1 MIYDLT
7 AWSVSTSLMHLLRY
21 LHQSPSLWLLVE
33 DVPFFYTF
41 TSVAAVSDQPMM
53 SPNINSSSLTV
64 FLLLL
69 VPCKI
74 MTKIVILI

>member
-1 MIYDLT
+1 MIYDIT
-7 AWSVSTSLMHLLRY
+7 AWSVSTSLMHLLGC
-21 LHQSPSLWLLVE
+21 LHSPSLWLLVE
-33 DVPFFYTF
+33 DVPFFFTL

-64 FLLLL
+64 FLPLL

-74 MTKIVILI
+74 MTKIAILI